1 MMKRDWIARISRGAA
16 FVCLLVI
23 LSACASAR
31 TNPAQGVVRRMYD
44 ALSKGDRDAYMDAI
58 LPENRQRGGY
68 PLGLLDA
75 FSFGIGPLNLDPSK
89 LMNFTVKNLKV
100 DLISS
105 RDDYALVQA
114 SGMVRYPIIAME
126 LNFCDQH
133 DVRRIQDGN
142 WYVDIYASER
152 AERLQRIQAKRQQE
166 LAQTP
171 SGSGG
176 LDPFS
181 MLKDLGPMMEKALDL
196 CE

>member
-1 MMKRDWIARISRGAA
+1 MMKGGWIARISRGAA
-16 FVCLLVI
+16 FVCLVVV
-23 LSACASAR
+23 LSACAGAR
-31 TNPAQGVVRRMYD
+31 THPAQDAVRRMYD
-44 ALSKGDRDAYMDAI
+44 ALSKNDRDAYMDAI

-75 FSFGIGPLNLDPSK
+75 FSFLIGPVRLEPSK
-89 LMNFTVKNLKV
+89 LTGFTVKNLKV
-100 DLISS
+100 DLVSS
-105 RDDYALVQA
+105 RDDYALVRA
-114 SGMVRYPIIAME
+114 SGKVRYPIIALE

-133 DVRRIQDGN
+133 DVRRSEDGN

-152 AERLQRIQAKRQQE
+152 AERLQRIQARLQQE

-176 LDPFS
+176 ADPFS
-181 MLKDLGPMMEKALDL
+181 LLQNLGPMMEKALDL

>member
-1 MMKRDWIARISRGAA
+1 MMKRGWIARISRGAA
-16 FVCLLVI
+16 FVCLVVV

-31 TNPAQGVVRRMYD
+31 THPAQDVVRRMYD
-44 ALSKGDRDAYMDAI
+44 ALSKNDRDAYMDAI

-75 FSFGIGPLNLDPSK
+75 FSFLIGPVRLEPSK
-89 LMNFTVKNLKV
+89 LTGFTVKNLKV
-100 DLISS
+100 DLVSS
-105 RDDYALVQA
+105 RDDYALVRA
-114 SGMVRYPIIAME
+114 SGKVRYPIIALE

-133 DVRRIQDGN
+133 DVRRSEDGN

-152 AERLQRIQAKRQQE
+152 AERLQRIQARLQQE

-176 LDPFS
+176 ADPFS
-181 MLKDLGPMMEKALDL
+181 LLQNLGPMMEKALDL